1 MNEKNKALL
10 ELVIKDR
17 LEKSLKN
24 DEESAEYFDQAME
37 AIDRSVELEKQK
49 KDKIVKCLEIGA
61 LVIAAPLIEA
71 GCRKA
76 FAEMIC
82 NFEKDYTFTT
92 SAGRSLTSLFR
103 FK

>member
-1 MNEKNKALL
+1 MRDVNKQLL
-10 ELVIKDR
+10 ETVIKDR
-17 LEKSLKN
+17 LEKSLVDSDN
-24 DEESAEYFDQAME
+24 SAEYFEQAME

-49 KDKIVKCLEIGA
+49 KEKLIKALEIGA

-71 GCRKA
+71 GCRKV